1 MEEPKF
7 KSIPIKKRGIET
19 GNYAKC
25 SPQHYEELMKY
36 NWGVN
41 KTTGY
46 VIKNNSN
53 KQISMHKYIITMIE
67 KTEIPEGCVIDHIDT
82 TDPNNKLNN
91 CLNNLRLLT
100 LAQNG
105 KNKKKRKNCSNN
117 LLGVSYR
124 KKSKNYESQ
133 LTVNGEHVYFGRF
146 ETELEAG
153 MTRDAYIVQ
162 NNLTKEG
169 YPLNFKDKIEELK
182 TYDITKQKKQKAS
195 NFKNVAKRK
204 RKNYYYTRIT
214 LEKKEIFYYRSKNEI
229 ECAKKYDEYIVNN
242 NLRRELNF
250 PEEYPNFN
258 PPETFKIDIDH
269 KKCKIE
275 LNQGKETIID
285 IESYERIKYYKLRYQ
300 KNVDGYAYVIIII
313 DKKSYKLARYLMN
326 ETNPKILI
334 DHIDNNSLNNCLD
347 NLRQSDYQKNNEN
360 RKKRKTENST
370 NYVGVVKIGKK
381 FKTKIANQTFKYYKT
396 YLTEEYAARDRDLQ
410 YLKRLPDSH
419 YKIYFDW
426 SIPGEI
432 EKWEKILYS

>member
-1 MEEPKF
+1 
-7 KSIPIKKRGIET
+7 
-19 GNYAKC
+19 
-25 SPQHYEELMKY
+25 
-36 NWGVN
+36 
-41 KTTGY
+41 
-46 VIKNNSN
+46 
-53 KQISMHKYIITMIE
+53 
-67 KTEIPEGCVIDHIDT
+67 
-82 TDPNNKLNN
+82 
-91 CLNNLRLLT
+91 
-100 LAQNG
+100 
-105 KNKKKRKNCSNN
+105 
-117 LLGVSYR
+117 
-124 KKSKNYESQ
+124 
-133 LTVNGEHVYFGRF
+133 
-146 ETELEAG
+146 
-153 MTRDAYIVQ
+153 
-162 NNLTKEG
+162 
-169 YPLNFKDKIEELK
+169 
-182 TYDITKQKKQKAS
+182 
-195 NFKNVAKRK
+195 
-204 RKNYYYTRIT
+204 
-214 LEKKEIFYYRSKNEI
+214 
-229 ECAKKYDEYIVNN
+229 
-242 NLRRELNF
+242 LNF